1 MPKKMVTG
9 QGAAGGGLG
18 ATALPTWQATGL
30 SLAVIVGHILNGWG
44 AVVFGLLSVGV
55 IWTLH
60 RLHAH
65 APGARTTA
73 DLIASAPGAAPARA
87 IVVVQFVA
95 YVLIGAYTAK
105 TIASIALVMMT
116 QQDAMTPDWW
126 GPTLAVAAAAVGSF
140 LVAALPTR
148 LLAPAVTVLAAF
160 GVLVFFYVALAV
172 IARMLSG
179 TAPVEPVMEIGA
191 TPAAAEWGPAALLV
205 SLAIAFTGFEI
216 PTTVSDR
223 LKSVGRPLGVAMA
236 LATLCAALAWVA
248 TNLASA
254 GEFRYDAADLV
265 LIAAQLFG
273 HTGNLWLLGA
283 TIAQAVAALL
293 VLIWGA
299 TRVVRPPVP
308 HSPLPLAVTAVVT
321 TLLALALSFDWAG
334 AAGRLWGVAGILLF
348 VVYLAA
354 AQANSRSD
362 DSNTT
367 AWAVFALTGVVLVV
381 VVFLHG
387 ATDGW
392 WPVAIAA
399 AIVVAA
405 AAVGQMG
412 PLRQS
417 GKPNNLM
424 TP

>member
-1 MPKKMVTG
+1 M
-9 QGAAGGGLG
+9 
-18 ATALPTWQATGL
+18 
-30 SLAVIVGHILNGWG
+30 
-44 AVVFGLLSVGV
+44 
-55 IWTLH
+55 
-60 RLHAH
+60 
-65 APGARTTA
+65 
-73 DLIASAPGAAPARA
+73 
-87 IVVVQFVA
+87 
-95 YVLIGAYTAK
+95 
-105 TIASIALVMMT
+105 
-116 QQDAMTPDWW
+116 
-126 GPTLAVAAAAVGSF
+126 
-140 LVAALPTR
+140 PTR
-148 LLAPAVTVLAAF
+148 VLAPVVTVLAAF
-160 GVLVFFYVALAV
+160 GLLVFFYVSLAV
-172 IARMLSG
+172 IAKTAAG
-179 TAPVEPVMEIGA
+179 TAAIEPACSMGA
-191 TPAAAEWGPAALLV
+191 IAAPTEWGPAALLV
-205 SLAIAFTGFEI
+205 SLAIAFAGFEI
-216 PTTVSDR
+216 PTAASHR
-223 LKSVGRPLGVAMA
+223 LRSISRPLAYAMA
-236 LATLCAALAWVA
+236 LVVLCATLAWVA
-248 TNLASA
+248 TNMATA
-254 GEFRYDAADLV
+254 GDFRYNAGDLTQVAA
-265 LIAAQLFG
+265 ALFG
-273 HTGNLWLLGA
+273 MTSGFWLLLAA
-283 TIAQAVAALL
+283 TMVQAVAALL